1 MSAFEYD
8 PSLCELPMEQIISFL
23 EEIEDIDG
31 AQSLRSRGASGQS
44 LFGGKNKWMIGSHMF
59 GYIAPAFGS
68 TRMSIAPATTIS
80 ADDTLVGTTIK
91 ITLDKFRVANYPGAG
106 QHRILTEIFG
116 RNQAGRETE
125 DLRFSTMLSAKDNDS
140 AGASGV
146 PIFTGLK
153 VPADGLALEARTVC
167 VGSSTDDAIIEA
179 LESGPFKE
187 GLKLLSH
194 VQPVLPQLVTLAS
207 GATASILKRKKNAQV
222 QKFVVGLDF
231 STSAT
236 SAKLRLGSY
245 VVVQAPDDGSF
256 NWSDWTFDPGS
267 LSIVNA
273 QNEVAPFNTIV
284 FGVSA
289 SEGDAPLS
297 AQRAERPPEI

>member
-1 MSAFEYD
+1 MSAFED
-8 PSLCELPMEQIISFL
+8 HPSLCELPLQQIISFL
-23 EEIEDIDG
+23 EEIEDMDA
-31 AQSLRSRGASGQS
+31 AQSLRNRGASGQS
-44 LFGGKNKWMIGSHMF
+44 LFGGTRKYLIGSHMF
-59 GYIAPAFGS
+59 GFIAPNADS
-68 TRMSIAPATTIS
+68 HPLPIEPATTIS
-80 ADDTLVGTTIK
+80 ADESLIGTTIK
-91 ITLDKFRVANYPGAG
+91 ITLDKFRVANYPGSG
-106 QHRILTEIFG
+106 QHRILTELFG

-167 VGSSTDDAIIEA
+167 VGSSTDDAIIAA

-207 GATASILKRKKNAQV
+207 GATTAILKRRKNAQV

-231 STSAT
+231 SKSAT
-236 SAKLRLGSY
+236 SAKLRIGSY

-256 NWSDWTFDPGS
+256 NWSDWRFDPRS
-267 LSIVNA
+267 SSIVSE
-273 QNEVAPFNTIV
+273 QHEVAPFNTIV

-289 SEGDAPLS
+289 SEGDAPS
-297 AQRAERPPEI
+297 SAERAT